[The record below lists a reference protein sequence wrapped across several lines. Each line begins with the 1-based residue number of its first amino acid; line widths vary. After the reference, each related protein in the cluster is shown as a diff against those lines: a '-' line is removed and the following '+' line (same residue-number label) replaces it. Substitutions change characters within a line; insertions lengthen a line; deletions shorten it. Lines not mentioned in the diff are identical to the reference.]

1 MKKITPFFIVLL
13 LLLCASSFAQ
23 NLVINE
29 ILTSNTMTNEDED
42 GEFHDWVELYNGTG
56 ATVNLAGY
64 GLTDTAAQPFKWVFP
79 AQTIAAG
86 DYLIVYCS
94 DKNRTVVN
102 QPLHT
107 NWKISSSGEVITLTN
122 AASVTVDQVPATVI
136 PSDVSFGRL
145 PNGSGPFVFF
155 TAVTPDAQNGAVGF
169 NEILT
174 PPTFSQNGGFFTTA
188 FDLTLS
194 TATTGASIIYTL
206 DGSEPDPNNLA
217 GTTYQ
222 YKNQYP
228 HEPGDPMG
236 PLLTKSFNSLAYSGP
251 INIVNRT
258 SQPNDISMISS
269 TYHADPTYLPDTN
282 IFKGTVVRAKV
293 VKAGALSS
301 PSVAQTYF
309 VSPQGNSRFTLP
321 VVSLSISENVLF
333 DYNDGIYVAGVD
345 FDNWRT
351 ANPTLDPEGLE
362 DLANYYRRGE
372 EWERQANMTYF
383 VNGTEVINQNVG
395 LRLHGGSSRD
405 WQNKSFNIYSR
416 AEYGDETMNYAFFP
430 NQPTDFERL
439 ILRNSGA
446 DFFETHFRDALN
458 MKLLSQSK
466 VLAKGYQPTVTFL
479 NGEYWGILSLSDKF
493 DNNYFKRVFDI
504 EDVDVLE
511 SENVIEEGDADDYLA
526 LIDYIETHPLS
537 VEANYEY
544 VKTQLDYENFADYFI
559 HNIYFDNVDWP
570 GNNIVYW
577 REKVDAPNAAYP
589 HDGRWRW
596 LAHDMDG
603 TFATTTENIGRNSL
617 AIATA
622 LNGPEWPNPEWS
634 TFMLR
639 KMLEN
644 PGFKNYFINRFADK
658 INTSYS
664 TAFVNGTMD
673 QMKNVILPELAEQIE
688 RWEAPVDMAD
698 FNFYYGFQQE
708 FATERPAIQ
717 RNHIR
722 SKFTIPANIDA
733 TLDVSDATRGYIRM
747 NTIDIKQGTDNVAAN
762 PYPWTGVYFSGIPVT
777 LAAVPNPGYVFTH
790 WEGAVNSMSN
800 VITVTMEEAFYI
812 KAVFEISASATSEPL
827 YFWWMSGAIPNDT
840 PLTTLDSSYEMTPNM
855 NASIDYTSSLPG
867 YPYANGDPLW
877 RKASMERRNK
887 PTPINYIPEANNDLP
902 YVAGDMK
909 GLQIT
914 EPLHNAGNSNTMVFN
929 IDTGGNYNIRFSFA
943 AINEGTNAENIQI
956 DYSIAAGTPQWVTT
970 GLASTSLPLTSVF
983 ALYDVDFGSIAGVE
997 SNENFKVRLRFQ
1009 GSGDMTSD
1017 TGKRVTFNNIA
1028 VHGTSMLSAPSPADK
1043 KFVVYPNPTNGIVNV
1058 LNLDSDAKYSLF
1070 SIDGK
1075 IVKSGKIEASAQISL
1090 DGLTSGMYLLQLESD
1105 GRTET
1110 KKIVKQ

>member
-1 MKKITPFFIVLL
+1 MKKITPFFIVMLL
-13 LLLCASSFAQ
+13 FLGVSSFAQ

-29 ILTSNTMTNEDED
+29 ILTSNTVTNEDED
-42 GEFHDWVELYNGTG
+42 GDYQDWVELYNGSAG
-56 ATVNLAGY
+56 PINLAGY
-64 GLTDTAAQPFKWVFP
+64 GLTDNAAQPFKWVFP
-79 AQTIAAG
+79 AQIIEPG
-86 DYLIVYCS
+86 QYLIIYCS

-107 NWKISSSGEVITLTN
+107 NWKISSSGEAITLTD
-122 AASVTVDQVPATVI
+122 AASVTVDQVPATEI
-136 PSDVSFGRL
+136 PSDISFGRL
-145 PNGSGPFVFF
+145 PNGTGPFVFF
-155 TAVTPDAQNGAVGF
+155 SAVTPSAQNGSVGYD
-169 NEILT
+169 EILD

-188 FDLTLS
+188 FNLTLS
-194 TATTGASIIYTL
+194 TATPGASIIYTV
-206 DGSEPDPNNLA
+206 DGSEPDANNLA

-228 HEPGDPMG
+228 QEPGDPVG
-236 PLLTKSFNSLAYSGP
+236 PLLTKSFNSLAYTAP
-251 INIVNRT
+251 INIVDRT

-269 TYHADPTYLPDTN
+269 TWHAEPEYLPTNN

-293 VKAGALSS
+293 VKTGALSS
-301 PSVAQTYF
+301 NTVSHTYI
-309 VSPQGNSRFTLP
+309 VTPQGSDRFSLP

-345 FDNWRT
+345 FDNWR
-351 ANPTLDPEGLE
+351 ADNPDLSPAGIE

-372 EWERQANMTYF
+372 DWERVANMSYY
-383 VNGTEVINQNVG
+383 VGGTEVINQNVG

-416 AEYGDETMNYAFFP
+416 AEYGDETMDYAFFP

-458 MKLLSQSK
+458 MRLLTQSK
-466 VLAKGYQPTVTFL
+466 VLTKGYQPTITFM
-479 NGEYWGILSLSDKF
+479 NGEYWGILSFSDKF

-504 EDVDVLE
+504 DDVDVLE
-511 SENVIEEGDADDYLA
+511 SENVIEEGDNEDYLA
-526 LIDYIETHPLS
+526 LLDFIEANPLS

-559 HNIYFDNVDWP
+559 HNIYFDNIDWP

-577 REKVDAPNAAYP
+577 REKVDAPNAEYP

-603 TFATTTENIGRNSL
+603 TFGTNSDQIDRNSL

-664 TAFVNGTMD
+664 TAFVNSTMEE
-673 QMKNVILPELAEQIE
+673 MKNVILPELAEQIA
-688 RWEAPVDMAD
+688 RWQAPVDMGD
-698 FNFYYGFQQE
+698 FDYYYGFQQE
-708 FATERPAIQ
+708 YATERPAIQ

-722 SKFTIPANIDA
+722 GKFAIPANINV
-733 TLDVSDATRGYIRM
+733 TLDVSDVAHGSVKM
-747 NTIDIKQGTDNVAAN
+747 NTIDIKQGTDNIAAN

-777 LAAVPNPGYVFTH
+777 LQAMPNDGYVFSH
-790 WEGAVNSMSN
+790 WEGDTTGDSPI
-800 VITVTMEEAFYI
+800 ITVTLDEAYSV
-812 KAVFEISASATSEPL
+812 KAVFVPASVSTSEPI

-840 PLTTLDSSYEMTPNM
+840 PLTTLASSF
-855 NASIDYTSSLPG
+855 NATSVDATIDYTSSLPG
-867 YPYANGDPLW
+867 YPYADGDPLW

-887 PTPINYIPEANNDLP
+887 PTPLNYIPEANGDAP
-902 YVAGDMK
+902 YVVGDMK

-914 EPLHNAGNSNTMVFN
+914 EPLQNAGNSNTMVFN
-929 IDTGGNYNIRFSFA
+929 IDKPGFYDILFSFA
-943 AINEGTNAENIQI
+943 AINEGTNAENILI
-956 DYSIAAGTPQWVTT
+956 DYSVSADFPIWIST
-970 GLASTSLPLTSVF
+970 GLASTSLPLTSAFQVF
-983 ALYDVDFGSIAGVE
+983 SADFSQIDAVE
-997 SNENFKVRLRFQ
+997 NSNNFKIRLRFQ

-1017 TGKRVTFNNIA
+1017 TGKRITFNNIA
-1028 VHGTSMLSAPSPADK
+1028 VHGTALLSTPLPVDK
-1043 KFVVYPNPTNGIVNV
+1043 KFIVYPNPTNGIVNV
-1058 LNLDSDAKYSLF
+1058 ANLASDAKYSLF

-1075 IVKSGKIEASAQISL
+1075 MVKAGKIDSSAQISL
-1090 DGLTSGMYLLQLESD
+1090 DGLTSGLYLLQLESD